1 MYTIDRDSKQL
12 EFRGDIV
19 KRLFIVILIIIFCF
33 NIISCSRQ
41 YIDTETDTETETE
54 TDTEADSST
63 DTESNIETDTESDTE
78 TDTESDT
85 QVSDSS
91 TDTESESEADETDT
105 STETETET
113 EAQTDTDTETEE
125 ADSSTG
131 TETNEEQNNSDI
143 SNLTVAE
150 KRNRKV
156 ELYFQNH
163 FQITYLEFCIEKN
176 EDGNQYVAYAPNYYN
191 YCIYVECIDTT
202 ADVWNKINILEADF
216 LKKERVNI
224 DAVILPD
231 NVVMIVFP
239 NFDSYN
245 SCQEKLLN
253 DLSELNSTERIIV
266 DFFNAQNGTKIIENS
281 YDYIALEG
289 DYIFNKDT
297 FIQSYEEFTTQFNDV
312 LERNTDL
319 QEISE
324 KTFEENY
331 LFVIHHN
338 RYGKVEISDAMLH
351 GDTIYFTINR
361 YEDGKLHDAILHM
374 YECIV
379 IVPKAN
385 IGELNQQIKIETVSV
400 DIVI

>member
-1 MYTIDRDSKQL
+1 MK
-12 EFRGDIV
+12 
-19 KRLFIVILIIIFCF
+19 KRLIAIILCAFCVISACMLA
-33 NIISCSRQ
+33 SCGDNV
-41 YIDTETDTETETE
+41 DTSTDTETETE

-78 TDTESDT
+78 TDT
-85 QVSDSS
+85 S
-91 TDTESESEADETDT
+91 TET

-113 EAQTDTDTETEE
+113 EIQTDTDNETEE

-176 EDGNQYVAYAPNYYN
+176 EDGNQYVVYAPNYYN

-239 NFDSYN
+239 NFDSYS

-281 YDYIALEG
+281 YDYIELEG

>member
-1 MYTIDRDSKQL
+1 MK
-12 EFRGDIV
+12 
-19 KRLFIVILIIIFCF
+19 KRLIAIILCAFCVISACMLA
-33 NIISCSRQ
+33 SCGDNV
-41 YIDTETDTETETE
+41 DTSTDTETETVDSS
-54 TDTEADSST
+54 TDTDRETEVLDSST
-63 DTESNIETDTESDTE
+63 DTESNIETNTESDTE

-105 STETETET
+105 STETETDTSTET
-113 EAQTDTDTETEE
+113 ETETETESEIETEE

-176 EDGNQYVAYAPNYYN
+176 EDGNQYVVYAPNYYN

-281 YDYIALEG
+281 YDYIELEG

-312 LERNTDL
+312 LERNTEL
-319 QEISE
+319 QKITE

>member
-1 MYTIDRDSKQL
+1 MKKSIWIYILALVLGLMLLCGCGEIDTST
-12 EFRGDIV
+12 
-19 KRLFIVILIIIFCF
+19 
-33 NIISCSRQ
+33 
-41 YIDTETDTETETE
+41 DTETDTETEI
-54 TDTEADSST
+54 ADSST
-63 DTESNIETDTESDTE
+63 DTETDTEAVDSSTDTDRETE
-78 TDTESDT
+78 TA
-85 QVSDSS
+85 DSS

-113 EAQTDTDTETEE
+113 ETESEIETEE

-131 TETNEEQNNSDI
+131 TETNEEQNNSAI

-281 YDYIALEG
+281 YDYIELEG

>member
-1 MYTIDRDSKQL
+1 MK
-12 EFRGDIV
+12 
-19 KRLFIVILIIIFCF
+19 KRLIAIILCAFCVISACMLA
-33 NIISCSRQ
+33 SCGDNVDTST
-41 YIDTETDTETETE
+41 DTETDTETVDSSTDTE
-54 TDTEADSST
+54 TDAEADSST
-63 DTESNIETDTESDTE
+63 DTESNIETDTESDTK
-78 TDTESDT
+78 TEP
-85 QVSDSS
+85 S
-91 TDTESESEADETDT
+91 TEPSTET

-143 SNLTVAE
+143 SNLSVAE

-176 EDGNQYVAYAPNYYN
+176 EDGNQYVVYAPNYYN

-281 YDYIALEG
+281 YDYIELEG

-312 LERNTDL
+312 LERNTEL
-319 QEISE
+319 QKITE

-331 LFVIHHN
+331 MFVIHHN
-338 RYGKVEISDAMLH
+338 CYGKVEISDAMLH

-379 IVPKAN
+379 IVPKASV
-385 IGELNQQIKIETVSV
+385 GEINQQIKIETVRV

>member
-1 MYTIDRDSKQL
+1 MK
-12 EFRGDIV
+12 
-19 KRLFIVILIIIFCF
+19 KRLIAIILCAFCVISACMLA
-33 NIISCSRQ
+33 SCGDNVDTST
-41 YIDTETDTETETE
+41 DTETDTETVDSSTDTE

-63 DTESNIETDTESDTE
+63 DTESDIEIDTESDTKTE
-78 TDTESDT
+78 TSTE
-85 QVSDSS
+85 
-91 TDTESESEADETDT
+91 T

-113 EAQTDTDTETEE
+113 DTETEV
-125 ADSSTG
+125 ADSSTD
-131 TETNEEQNNSDI
+131 TEPEKEQNNSDI

-191 YCIYVECIDTT
+191 YCIYVECIETT

-281 YDYIALEG
+281 YDYIELEG

-361 YEDGKLHDAILHM
+361 CEDGKLHDAILHM

-379 IVPKAN
+379 IVPKASV
-385 IGELNQQIKIETVSV
+385 GEINQQIKIETVRV